1 MRGHIAQVAKD
12 YQQRNTFLA
21 KIAKALALQTT
32 ILIVF
37 INAHHA
43 VQLVLHAKG
52 QLKIAHHALRDT
64 N

>member
-1 MRGHIAQVAKD
+1 MRGPIAQVAKD

-43 VQLVLHAKG
+43 VQLV
-52 QLKIAHHALRDT
+52 
-64 N
+64 